1 MRASF
6 VVAVAAMLQIPDS
19 GAGAQQ
25 RTFTL
30 RALQD
35 SAEANDPR
43 ARQLSLLA
51 RQSELRRRNIAGELL
66 PGIALESQAQY
77 QSDVPRV
84 PVPGAPTLPHDTY
97 DARVVLNQRVFDP
110 SIDARRDVERAQ
122 LTHAQASVATAL
134 YGTRARVNDAYFGVL
149 RAQLQADELRADLAA
164 IESQVTVAAARVG
177 EGAALPSEELALR
190 AELLRRHQLLAE
202 AEITRGAALATLA
215 SITGVAVDSAARLAL
230 PELTSLMS
238 RAREIIANVQ
248 PRARPEYDQFEAS
261 RALLREQERARASQ
275 DLPRAFAFG
284 RAGYG
289 QPGLNPLNDSFD
301 AYWLAGIQVQWSPW
315 TWGAGR
321 RDREVLAAQREIV
334 ASEEAAFTEQLH
346 RAAIQDLAAVERLE
360 TSARLDDEIIAA
372 REAIAGETRARFS
385 EGVVTSAEFVERQS
399 QLLSARL
406 IRALHRAELAQARA
420 RLLTTLGIE
429 IGSAP

>member
-1 MRASF
+1 MRSSF
-6 VVAVAAMLQIPDS
+6 VVVAVAILQIPAS
-19 GAGAQQ
+19 GADAQV

-30 RALQD
+30 EALQD

-51 RQSELRRRNIAGELL
+51 RQSELRRRNIAVELL
-66 PGIALESQAQY
+66 PSIALESQAQY
-77 QSDVPRV
+77 QSDVPRI
-84 PVPGAPTLPHDTY
+84 PVPGTPVLPHDTY

-110 SIDARRDVERAQ
+110 SLDARRDVERAQ
-122 LTHAQASVATAL
+122 LGHAQATVETHL

-149 RAQLQADELRADLAA
+149 RAQLQADELQAGLSAV
-164 IESQVTVAAARVG
+164 ESQVAVAAARVR

-190 AELLRRHQLLAE
+190 AELLHRRQLLAE
-202 AEITRGAALATLA
+202 AEITRAAALATLA
-215 SITGVAVDSAARLAL
+215 SITGVAVDSTTRLTL
-230 PELTSLMS
+230 PEYTPLYS
-238 RAREIIANVQ
+238 RAREMVAGVQ
-248 PRARPEYDQFEAS
+248 PRARPEYEQFEAS

-301 AYWLAGIQVQWSPW
+301 SYWLAGIQIQWSPW

-334 ASEEAAFTEQLH
+334 ASEEAAFTKQLH

-360 TSARLDDEIIAA
+360 ASARLDDQIIAA
-372 REAIAGETRARFS
+372 RETIAAETQARFA
-385 EGVVTSAEFVERQS
+385 EGVVTSAELVERQS

-406 IRALHRAELAQARA
+406 ARALHRAELAQARA

-429 IGSAP
+429 IGIAR